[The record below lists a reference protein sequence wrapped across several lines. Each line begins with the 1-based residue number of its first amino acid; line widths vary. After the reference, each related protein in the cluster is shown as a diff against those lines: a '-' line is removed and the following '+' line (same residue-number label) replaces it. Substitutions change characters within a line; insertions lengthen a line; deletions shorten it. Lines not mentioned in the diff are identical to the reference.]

1 MKNRYSSGIETENR
15 IYDAARRLFYK
26 KGLSKTTNKE
36 IAEHAFV
43 HKSLVNHYYENKEEL
58 FMEIIS
64 DGIETIYEYA
74 EKIVSDDP
82 RLLPVMYIICLY
94 HMIISDRK
102 LCRMVNDYF
111 DTFNIRNEKFNE
123 KYVTYIRDLHRM
135 LYGETEFQIPDND
148 TLYLYRISNISFT
161 RAVARSIIEEDISF
175 DCFKTAL
182 IDMLNKITVFG
193 KDAYERFM
201 PIFEEAAEKFRA
213 DPFSSRIDFSEDFAA
228 VRDKDQLRS
237 TYKQQNDAAKAEK
250 M

>member
-26 KGLSKTTNKE
+26 NGLSKTTNKE
-36 IAEHAFV
+36 IAEQAFV
-43 HKSLVNHYYENKEEL
+43 HKSLVNHYYENKEKL
-58 FMEIIS
+58 FMEIVS
-64 DGIETIYEYA
+64 DYIKTIYGYA

-102 LCRMVNDYF
+102 ICRMVNDYF
-111 DTFNIRNEKFNE
+111 ETFNIRNARVNE
-123 KYVTYIRDLHRM
+123 RYVSYLRDLHNM
-135 LYGETEFQIPDND
+135 LYGEKEFQMPDDD

-175 DCFKTAL
+175 DCYKTAL

-228 VRDKDQLRS
+228 VRNKDQLRN
-237 TYKQQNDAAKAEK
+237 TYK
-250 M
+250 